1 MKSELEIFLEENLY
15 ILDASYNIFNALEWW
30 KNNSLKYK
38 ILSRMATDI
47 LAISISTIALES
59 TFRVEGRVID

>member
-1 MKSELEIFLEENLY
+1 MKSELEVFLEEDLY

-38 ILSRMATDI
+38 ILSRMVADI
-47 LAISISTIALES
+47 LAFPISTVALES
-59 TFRVEGRVID
+59 TFCAEGRVID